1 MILQE
6 PLFMQPSCCA
16 APRERSSCRPLTNGP
31 LSLIR
36 TIAVLLPCVKCN
48 LVPKGKVL
56 CAAVIPSGLN
66 RSPFAV
72 RLPCIYQEAFI
83 VPVAASLEVVAQP
96 ARTGTT
102 RQTDKTRNTSF
113 PFVIGGAS
121 QNQTGFSWLCR
132 PATYRPP
139 QAPNSLL
146 HTLAN

>member
-48 LVPKGKVL
+48 LVPNGRLL
-56 CAAVIPSGLN
+56 CAAVSPFGLN

-72 RLPCIYQEAFI
+72 LLPCMYHEAFI
-83 VPVAASLEVVAQP
+83 VVLEASTLVVAHP

-102 RQTDKTRNTSF
+102 RHIEKTRNT
-113 PFVIGGAS
+113 
-121 QNQTGFSWLCR
+121 
-132 PATYRPP
+132 
-139 QAPNSLL
+139 
-146 HTLAN
+146 